1 MAYGFRCPRLVV
13 ACTVVVMLAACQK
26 PRAAPKPAPIPG
38 LDLGGPP
45 RAAPAVFVREN
56 LAATREALQSAYRLS
71 LDARITDAVDV
82 IAALVGAP
90 LAQPPSVTW
99 KNGWRIGAG
108 AVEIGS
114 LAELPDFDEAHA
126 MLVAWA
132 GRQLAAHPMNRDAAP
147 TEPAKLLF
155 DEAAVR
161 AVRLGAKVWAEPARR
176 AQGIHE
182 LSVGLVSLAFQVLDA
197 MQAADHLLAAAWAAT
212 ALDEALGHAQRAQRG
227 LLAFALGYRSAAQR
241 IAAPMA
247 ETSPVRAYVFADDA
261 RLAALA
267 AEPAS
272 DTSVRF
278 LWIRRLLLSRRYD
291 EAQRW
296 EQARLADYAA
306 VVPVVLA
313 KVVWGDFELR
323 RSLAGKAP
331 ALVLLSA
338 FRDSGGGRAQQ
349 AARVRA
355 LPSDPEETIL
365 GRLGVEPAK
374 ALSAFDEAVSA
385 MVGSKGDPVADAV
398 AAYYRGSMFTALRA
412 KGRDYLHTLG
422 SNPAAAAFARS
433 LTADGGPTASTFR
446 RWFDY
451 LVASDSGQEVTGKL
465 LENVQAL
472 PGIGGLALTDVFY
485 EIQNRIDWANPTTY
499 AAARGVVS
507 RLDTR
512 PADRALAGDIAQK
525 LPDLRMLERMYR
537 SVTEVAPGAFP
548 GVHVFLATYTGD
560 PALIDAAL
568 AIPQLGVCDRIRVLE
583 TRAKLGLAPLGTV
596 LREMEAAAARDTGS
610 ADALVCLADVLRTN
624 QRQADIVRLARAW
637 LDRHP
642 DPRGLDG
649 VTARRYLAQALH
661 GLGKNQEALRAI
673 EPAVSSGHGGAM
685 REAAVLYA
693 ITGQAEKAQATA
705 EAAAA
710 RYPGT
715 GATTALAEVA
725 WRLGKPVDAARVLKQ
740 STLRTLDYHGAVAR
754 CFVDVFVQDK
764 TPGIEAAM
772 QEILKAGL
780 GNDAQAAF
788 IEALG
793 KSDAKLAV
801 ALMEKL
807 TEPKARMLA
816 TIRNFDVVRTAKGD
830 AAAEAWG
837 RERLAGA
844 PGQIAARAIADHQE
858 EPLWLLDEPG
868 PGEARDVLWLFRAAA
883 AQWHPPSRHLE
894 VLKQHF
900 ASPGTARYYVL
911 GRLVMGLDDEVAGTA
926 LRGTTP
932 SQSCEVA
939 FYLGARAQGLGKLDE
954 AHDWYRAAIETSLP
968 GESEYRFA
976 LAQLAI
982 WSAQGKSLARLA
994 REGSP

>member
-1 MAYGFRCPRLVV
+1 MAYGFRCLRLVV
-13 ACTVVVMLAACQK
+13 ACTVVVMLAMCQK
-26 PRAAPKPAPIPG
+26 PRAAPKTAPIPG
-38 LDLGGPP
+38 LDPGGPP
-45 RAAPAVFVREN
+45 RAAPAVFVRES

-71 LDARITDAVDV
+71 LDARIVDAAA
-82 IAALVGAP
+82 ITAALVGAP
-90 LAQPPSVTW
+90 LVQPPSVTW
-99 KNGWRIGAG
+99 QNGWRIRAG

-114 LAELPDFDEAHA
+114 LAELPDFDQAHA

-132 GRQLAAHPMNRDAAP
+132 GRQLAAHPMSRDAAP
-147 TEPAKLLF
+147 IEPAELLF

-161 AVRLGAKVWAEPARR
+161 AVRLGAKLWAEPARR

-182 LSVGLVSLAFQVLDA
+182 LSVGSVSLAFQVLDA
-197 MQAADHLLAAAWAAT
+197 MQAADRLLAAAWAAT
-212 ALDEALGHAQRAQRG
+212 ALDEALGHAQRAQRS
-227 LLAFALGYRSAAQR
+227 LLAFALGYRRAAQR

-247 ETSPVRAYVFADDA
+247 ETSPVRAYVFADDT

-272 DTSVRF
+272 DTTARF
-278 LWIRRLLLSRRYD
+278 LWMRRLLLSRRYD

-296 EQARLADYAA
+296 GQARLADFAA
-306 VVPVVLA
+306 AVPVVLA
-313 KVVWGDFELR
+313 KVVWGDFELQ
-323 RSLAGKAP
+323 RSLASKAP

-338 FRDSGGGRAQQ
+338 FRDSGGVRSEQ
-349 AARVRA
+349 AARARA
-355 LPSDPEETIL
+355 LSSDPEQTIL
-365 GRLGVEPAK
+365 GRLGVEPGK

-385 MVGSKGDPVADAV
+385 MAGSKADPVADAV
-398 AAYYRGSMFTALRA
+398 GAYYRGSMFTALRA

-422 SNPAAAAFARS
+422 SNPAAAWFARS
-433 LTADGGPTASTFR
+433 LATDAGPTASTFK

-451 LVASDSGQEVTGKL
+451 LVASNSGQEVTGKL

-472 PGIGGLALTDVFY
+472 PGIGGLALTDIFY

-548 GVHVFLATYTGD
+548 GVHVFLAMYTGD

-583 TRAKLGLAPLGTV
+583 TRAKLGLAPLGTA

-610 ADALVCLADVLRTN
+610 ADALVCLMDVLHTN
-624 QRQADIVRLARAW
+624 QRRADIVRLARAW

-649 VTARRYLAQALH
+649 VTVRRYLAQALR

-673 EPAVSSGHGGAM
+673 EPAVSSGQGGAM
-685 REAAVLYA
+685 GEAAALYA
-693 ITGQAEKAQATA
+693 ITGQAEKAQAMA

-715 GATTALAEVA
+715 ASTVLLAEVA
-725 WRLGKPVDAARVLKQ
+725 WRLGKPVDAARILKQ
-740 STLRTLDYHGAVAR
+740 TTLRTFDYDAVAR
-754 CFVDVFVQDK
+754 VFADVFVRDK

-772 QEILKAGL
+772 QEIFKAGL

-801 ALMEKL
+801 AFMEKL
-807 TEPKARMLA
+807 TDPNARMLA
-816 TIRNFDVVRTAKGD
+816 TIRSFDVVRAAKGD

-844 PGQIAARAIADHQE
+844 PGQIAARAVADHQE

-868 PGEARDVLWLFRAAA
+868 PGEARDLLWLFRAVA

-894 VLKQHF
+894 ALKQHF
-900 ASPGTARYYVL
+900 ASPGNARYYLL
-911 GRLVMGLDDEVAGTA
+911 GRVVMGLEDEAAGTA

>member
-1 MAYGFRCPRLVV
+1 MASVFGCARLVF
-13 ACTVVVMLAACQK
+13 ACTVVVNLATCQK
-26 PRAAPKPAPIPG
+26 PSAAPKPAPIPG
-38 LDLGGPP
+38 LDPGGPA
-45 RAAPAVFVREN
+45 RAVPAVFVRES

-71 LDARITDAVDV
+71 LDRRMVEAVAV
-82 IAALVGAP
+82 TAALVGAP
-90 LAQPPSVTW
+90 LAQLPSATW
-99 KNGWRIGAG
+99 KNGWQIRAG
-108 AVEIGS
+108 AVEVGS

-126 MLVAWA
+126 LLVAWA
-132 GRQLAAHPMNRDAAP
+132 RRQLAAHPIIRDTAP
-147 TEPAKLLF
+147 SDSAELLF

-161 AVRLGAKVWAEPARR
+161 ATRLGAKLWGQPAQR
-176 AQGIHE
+176 AQGIHH

-197 MQAADHLLAAAWAAT
+197 MQAADRLLAAAWAAT
-212 ALDEALGHAQRAQRG
+212 ALDEALGRAQNAQRG
-227 LLAFALGYRSAAQR
+227 LLAFALGYRGAAQR
-241 IAAPMA
+241 MAAQMA
-247 ETSPVRAYVFADDA
+247 KTSSARAYLLSDDA
-261 RLAALA
+261 RLEALA
-267 AEPAS
+267 AESAS
-272 DTSVRF
+272 DTTARF
-278 LWIRRLLLSRRYD
+278 LWMRRLLLSRRYD

-306 VVPVVLA
+306 AVPVVLA
-313 KVVWGDFELR
+313 KVVWGDFKLR
-323 RSLAGKAP
+323 RSLAGNAP

-338 FRDSGGGRAQQ
+338 FRDSGGSRAEQ
-349 AARVRA
+349 AVRARA
-355 LPSDPEETIL
+355 LPSDPEQTIL
-365 GRLGVEPAK
+365 GRLGVEPGK
-374 ALSAFDEAVSA
+374 ALPAFDEAVSSMA
-385 MVGSKGDPVADAV
+385 GSKTDPVADAV
-398 AAYYRGSMFTALRA
+398 GAYYRGSMFTALRS
-412 KGRDYLHTLG
+412 KGRDYLHTLA
-422 SNPAAAAFARS
+422 SNPASASFARS
-433 LTADGGPTASTFR
+433 LATDAGPTASTFK

-451 LVASDSGQEVTGKL
+451 LVASDSGQDVTGKL

-485 EIQNRIDWANPTTY
+485 EIQNRIDWANPATY
-499 AAARGVVS
+499 AAARAVLS

-512 PADRALAGDIAQK
+512 PADRVLAGDIAKK

-548 GVHVFLATYTGD
+548 GVHEFLATHTGD

-568 AIPQLGVCDRIRVLE
+568 ALPQLDACGRIRLLE
-583 TRAKLGLAPLGTV
+583 TRVKLGLAPLATA

-610 ADALVCLADVLRTN
+610 ADALACLMDVLHTN
-624 QRQADIVRLARAW
+624 QRHADIVRLARAW

-649 VTARRYLAQALH
+649 VTVRRYLAQALQR
-661 GLGKNQEALRAI
+661 LGKNQEALRAI
-673 EPAVSSGHGGAM
+673 EPAVSSGQGGAM
-685 REAAVLYA
+685 REAAMLYA
-693 ITGQAEKAQATA
+693 ITGQAEKAQAMA

-710 RYPGT
+710 RYPGI

-725 WRLGKPVDAARVLKQ
+725 WRLGKPADAARILKQ

-754 CFVDVFVQDK
+754 CFVNVFVQDK

-801 ALMEKL
+801 AFMEKL
-807 TEPKARMLA
+807 TEPNARMLA
-816 TIRNFDVVRTAKGD
+816 TIRNFDVVRAAKGD

-868 PGEARDVLWLFRAAA
+868 PGEARDVLWLFRAVA
-883 AQWHPPSRHLE
+883 AQWHSPSRHLE
-894 VLKQHF
+894 TLKQHF
-900 ASPGTARYYVL
+900 ALPGDARYYLL
-911 GRLVMGLDDEVAGTA
+911 GRAVMGLEDEAAGTA

-976 LAQLAI
+976 LAQLTI
-982 WSAQGKSLARLA
+982 WSVQGKSLARLA
-994 REGSP
+994 KEGSP